1 MFPVWGRAEKLAARG
16 RPLGAACQILPWVIM
31 LLLRIAR
38 LNVFS
43 DAVIFSGYA
52 LYYLISEMVV
62 LILFH
67 LECVVSY

>member
-38 LNVFS
+38 LNVT
-43 DAVIFSGYA
+43 GYA
-52 LYYLISEMVV
+52 LYYFISEMVV